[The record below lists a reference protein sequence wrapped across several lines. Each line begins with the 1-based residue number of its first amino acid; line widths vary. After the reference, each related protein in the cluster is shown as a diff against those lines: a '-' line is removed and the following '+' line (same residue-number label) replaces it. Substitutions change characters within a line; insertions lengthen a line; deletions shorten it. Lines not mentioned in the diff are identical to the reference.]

1 MGAAELAALRDR
13 FAIVGL
19 GTTPQGSFPEKTGN
33 ELAVDAFRLA
43 IADAGIAKDEVDGV
57 ITCPSFGHQGLDS
70 QIVPLLGLN
79 PGYSANLDYGT
90 CNFSLHLAAMAINAG
105 FANVVAIMYGTN
117 QKSAGNRFNQASA
130 EDTAVTSPYGLF
142 NIAGTASMALRRHMH
157 EYGTTEEQM
166 AAIAVTFRQHASLN
180 PLAVFKKTITKDE
193 YLESRYIVKPL
204 HVYDMCVIT
213 DGGSCMIVTS
223 ADRARSMAKPPVYLM
238 GMAEQYAPREL
249 QNDRF
254 LMRPFIERVAEKIY
268 PAAGITNA
276 DIDAL
281 YIQDPTS
288 VWPLQM
294 LEWYGF
300 CKVGEGGA
308 FIQDGRIGL
317 GGELPLNTNGGQLS
331 ESYMW
336 GWLHIP
342 EAVRQLRGEAGPRQV
357 PNAEI
362 AQYCSTGGWTRA
374 ASTILRR

>member
-1 MGAAELAALRDR
+1 MGVAELERLRDR
-13 FAIVGL
+13 FAIAGV
-19 GTTPQGSFPEKTGN
+19 GTTRQGTIPEFTGD
-33 ELAVDAFRLA
+33 ELAVEAFRLA
-43 IADAGIAKDEVDGV
+43 LADAGISKDEVDGV
-57 ITCPSFGHQGLDS
+57 ITCPSYGGQGTDGKV
-70 QIVPLLGLN
+70 VPLLGIN
-79 PGYSANLDYGT
+79 PRFSANLDYGT

-105 FANVVAIMYGTN
+105 FADVVACMYGTN
-117 QKSAGNRFNQASA
+117 QKSGGNRFNAAS
-130 EDTAVTSPYGLF
+130 DYTAAYGLF
-142 NIAGTASMALRRHMH
+142 NIAGTASMALRRHMYQ
-157 EYGTTEEQM
+157 YGTTEEQM
-166 AAIAVTFRQHASLN
+166 AAIAVTFRKHASLN
-180 PLAVFKKTITKDE
+180 PLAVFQKLITTDD

-213 DGGSCMIVTS
+213 DGGSCLIVTS
-223 ADRARSMAKPPVYLM
+223 AERARSMQKPPAYLM
-238 GMAEQYAPREL
+238 GMAEQFAPREI
-249 QNDRF
+249 QNDGH
-254 LMRPFIERVAEKIY
+254 LMRSFIGKVAERVY
-268 PAAGITNA
+268 PAAGITNN

-300 CKVGEGGA
+300 CGLGEGGA
-308 FIQDGRIGL
+308 FVQDGRIGL

-374 ASTILRR
+374 ASTIMRR